1 MDTPGRTNR
10 WHGPHP
16 LRQPA
21 GLSPWGPTCQRFS
34 DFESLTFNKGPH
46 SRAKLAE
53 GEGFEPPVGCPTP
66 VFKTAALNHSANL
79 PWIPLLGRPFRR
91 ARRLAPK
98 GVCRYPQGS
107 LERCRSGRSG
117 APAKRVYWVNQSR
130 GFESPSLR
138 HQRPRKRALFVA
150 GGGGF
155 ERLGGELDATPSWGL
170 TLTGRRR
177 CRRSNSPFL
186 ANGGAQSGSPGG
198 CWIGSAPSP
207 AKARPER
214 VSASGNP
221 PLSATSARDSGRFF
235 VAGRRI
241 TRSAARPAEP
251 PPSVPAA
258 SCAASSA
265 P

>member
-53 GEGFEPPVGCPTP
+53 GEGFEPPVGCPTT

-117 APAKRVYWVNQSR
+117 SPAKRVYWVNQYR

-155 ERLGGELDATPSWGL
+155 ERLGGEV
-170 TLTGRRR
+170 
-177 CRRSNSPFL
+177 
-186 ANGGAQSGSPGG
+186 GAQSGSPGG

-214 VSASGNP
+214 ESASGNP
-221 PLSATSARDSGRFF
+221 PLSATSARDSGRFLWRGEGDSN
-235 VAGRRI
+235 AL
-241 TRSAARPAEP
+241 
-251 PPSVPAA
+251 AA
-258 SCAASSA
+258 SLMRPRPGVS